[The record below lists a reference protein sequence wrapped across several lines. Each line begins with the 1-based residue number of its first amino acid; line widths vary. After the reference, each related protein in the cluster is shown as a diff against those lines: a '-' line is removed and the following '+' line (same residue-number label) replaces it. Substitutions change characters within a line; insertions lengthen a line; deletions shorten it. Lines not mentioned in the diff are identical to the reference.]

1 MDMEVKM
8 TKKNSIGILVT
19 FMLVAVLPSTLLA
32 KDAYKS
38 TWNAAQMSVDGT
50 EFDWQDATPFFEKK
64 VAADYAFKNDA
75 NFLYVLFKFKD
86 PKKFMSSISWTGM
99 TVYLDPN
106 GKKKKD
112 YFINFR
118 KKQITAEEFIA
129 KMEADQGPLS
139 QEDKDKIRVNEFY
152 VDHDIQVTNKKAK
165 TQTLE
170 KVEGMVPAIFRANP
184 GQDGIYIWEF
194 AIPLARPAEMAPGI
208 GAAPGQQIKVGF
220 HWGGAT
226 DEWKEAMT
234 ARMGDQGSQ
243 ASNRA
248 RGGLSSESG
257 GASTRLDSN
266 IGLARMRK
274 QMPKKYDIW
283 VDVLLANQQ

>member
-1 MDMEVKM
+1 MAKRYYL
-8 TKKNSIGILVT
+8 GILIT
-19 FMLVAVLPSTLLA
+19 LVMIITLCSTAMA
-32 KDAYKS
+32 KDPYKS
-38 TWNAAQMSVDGT
+38 LWNTAQMAVDGT
-50 EFDWQDATPFFEKK
+50 DFDWQDAFPAFEKK
-64 VAADYAFKNDA
+64 VQVEYAFKNDA
-75 NFLYVLFKFKD
+75 NFLYVLFKFKE
-86 PKKFMSSISWTGM
+86 PKKFMSTISWTGM

-129 KMEADQGPLS
+129 NLEAQQGQLS
-139 QEDKDKIRVNEFY
+139 QEDKDKIRANEFY
-152 VDHDIQVTNKKAK
+152 VDHDIQVSNKKAK
-165 TQTLE
+165 SQSLDG
-170 KVEGMVPAIFRANP
+170 VEGIVPAVFRANQT
-184 GQDGIYIWEF
+184 QDDMYIWEI
-194 AIPLARPAEMAPGI
+194 AIPLARPADMAPGI

-226 DEWKEAMT
+226 DEWKEAM
-234 ARMGDQGSQ
+234 ASRMGSQGSQ

-266 IGLARMRK
+266 IGLARMRR
-274 QMPKKYDIW
+274 QMPKKYDVC

>member
-19 FMLVAVLPSTLLA
+19 FMLVAVLSSTLLA

-99 TVYLDPN
+99 TVYLNPN

-165 TQTLE
+165 SQTLE

-194 AIPLARPAEMAPGI
+194 AIPLARPADMAPGI

>member
-38 TWNAAQMSVDGT
+38 TWNTAQMSVDGT

-99 TVYLDPN
+99 TVYLNPN

-165 TQTLE
+165 SQTLE

-194 AIPLARPAEMAPGI
+194 AIPLARPADMAPGI

>member
-1 MDMEVKM
+1 MEMEVNMAKRHF
-8 TKKNSIGILVT
+8 IGILFIFV
-19 FMLVAVLPSTLLA
+19 MIITLCTMVMA
-32 KDAYKS
+32 KDPYKS
-38 TWNAAQMSVDGT
+38 VWNTAQMSVDGT
-50 EFDWQDATPFFEKK
+50 DFDWQDAFPAFEKK
-64 VAADYAFKNDA
+64 VAVDYAFKNDA
-75 NFLYVLFKFKD
+75 NFLYILFKFKD
-86 PKKFMSSISWTGM
+86 PKQFMSTISWTGM

-112 YFINFR
+112 YLINFR
-118 KKQITAEEFIA
+118 KKQITADEFIA
-129 KMEADQGPLS
+129 NLEAQQGQLS
-139 QEDKDKIRVNEFY
+139 QEDKDKIRANEFY
-152 VDHDIQVTNKKAK
+152 VDHDVQVSNKKAK
-165 TQTLE
+165 SQSLDG
-170 KVEGMVPAIFRANP
+170 VEGIVPAIFRANQS
-184 GQDGIYIWEF
+184 QDETYLWEI
-194 AIPLARPAEMAPGI
+194 AIPLARPADMAPGI

-234 ARMGDQGSQ
+234 SRMGSQGSQ